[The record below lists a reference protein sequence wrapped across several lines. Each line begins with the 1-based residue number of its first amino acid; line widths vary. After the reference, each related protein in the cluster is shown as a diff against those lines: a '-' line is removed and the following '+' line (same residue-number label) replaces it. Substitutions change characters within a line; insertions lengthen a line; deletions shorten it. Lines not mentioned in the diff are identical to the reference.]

1 MIKQDTIDAFNTR
14 LNVNLNNIK
23 TMSASQLDQ
32 LKQHGGEAEVLLKNR
47 QLALFVHQFK
57 FDLADALSDI
67 LGHTE
72 EDNNRRV
79 ALSNQ
84 LAGIDGFIA
93 SLKRAV
99 YLKNRVV
106 TQQTEPAHNP
116 KESEVLWQPKLSRLM
131 LQTARPL

>member
-14 LNVNLNNIK
+14 LNVNLNNIR
-23 TMSASQLDQ
+23 TMTPSQLDL
-32 LKQHGGEAEVLLKNR
+32 LKQNGSVAEALLKNR
-47 QLALFVHQFK
+47 DLALFVHHFK
-57 FDLADALSDI
+57 FDLADALSGI
-67 LGHTE
+67 TGHTE

-79 ALSNQ
+79 AFSNQ

-106 TQQTEPAHNP
+106 TQQSEPAHNP
-116 KESEVLWQPKLSRLM
+116 KESEVL
-131 LQTARPL
+131 